1 MDGSMGL
8 CVGMILTGVVLLG
21 ATLSSLAR
29 RRMADSFVLTWGLIS
44 MIMILAGLFLHP
56 AELNRYISAMGML
69 LVASVGFCMVYGT
82 YYMSIRVSELMRRN
96 LELTM
101 QVTLLWQELET
112 LETSVEERISEE
124 GALWNEEGAG
134 GYQHAGAG
142 RSGDRAAGAAPAHGP
157 KAV

>member
-69 LVASVGFCMVYGT
+69 LVAAVGFCMVFGT
-82 YYMSIRVSELMRRN
+82 
-96 LELTM
+96 
-101 QVTLLWQELET
+101 
-112 LETSVEERISEE
+112 
-124 GALWNEEGAG
+124 
-134 GYQHAGAG
+134 
-142 RSGDRAAGAAPAHGP
+142 
-157 KAV
+157 